1 MRRRHADLHRLAC
14 DTLEKR
20 GFRLLAPY
28 AGHGIGRDVH
38 EPPFL
43 GADDDTLL
51 APGMVLDLEPTMRV
65 TGVGSVN
72 IEDMVLV
79 TKDGA
84 KLLSGALPRE
94 AGEVE
99 RALAR

>member
-1 MRRRHADLHRLAC
+1 LTC
-14 DTLEKR
+14 ETLENR

-65 TGVGSVN
+65 AGVGSVN
-72 IEDMVLV
+72 IEDMVLITESGCEALTNFPRDLMV
-79 TKDGA
+79 YGDRGGQGA
-84 KLLSGALPRE
+84 GGTR
-94 AGEVE
+94 
-99 RALAR
+99 